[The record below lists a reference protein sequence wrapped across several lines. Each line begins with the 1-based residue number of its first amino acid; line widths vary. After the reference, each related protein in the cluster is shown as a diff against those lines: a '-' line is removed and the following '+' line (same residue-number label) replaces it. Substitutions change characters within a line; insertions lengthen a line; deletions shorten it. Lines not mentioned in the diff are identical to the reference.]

1 VLECSERGSR
11 ALEGKLFT
19 KTVFVA
25 AMCGVGAIVPTLA
38 QDEARI
44 FQYSPVAQLVGE
56 GQYRAEVWRRE
67 NASGQEER
75 AWSGSELHAS
85 KIEAIAAA
93 CATLRENF
101 AFSCTETSRDA
112 KAGGAVKASAAVVT
126 KDASPPKEK
135 AAKAAPVLPASAP
148 KAIGAPKAISAPQA
162 ISAPKPIS
170 APKAIAASKSG
181 PQHWDDD
188 FWSNQ
193 SRFGGG
199 SGGGG
204 GSQ

>member
-1 VLECSERGSR
+1 
-11 ALEGKLFT
+11 LEGKLFT
-19 KTVFVA
+19 RTVFVA
-25 AMCGVGAIVPTLA
+25 AICGVGAIVPALA

-67 NASGQEER
+67 NASGEEER

-85 KIEAIAAA
+85 KDEAIAAA
-93 CATLRENF
+93 CVTLRENF
-101 AFSCTETSRDA
+101 AFSCTQTPRDA
-112 KAGGAVKASAAVVT
+112 KAGGAVKTSATVIT
-126 KDASPPKEK
+126 KDSKPPKEK
-135 AAKAAPVLPASAP
+135 AAKAPPALPASAP
-148 KAIGAPKAISAPQA
+148 KALSAPKAISAPNA
-162 ISAPKPIS
+162 ISPPS
-170 APKAIAASKSG
+170 KAIAISKPG